1 MAYTMKDVRI
11 TLENVNDLLK
21 ELGCDKEL
29 RVTTHN
35 DGGGRAKRLIMG
47 DYREVGGR
55 FTANELCKALDLFED
70 ILRNI

>member
-1 MAYTMKDVRI
+1 MAYTMNDVRI
-11 TLENVNDLLK
+11 CLNNVNDLLK

-29 RVTTHN
+29 RIQTHN
-35 DGGGRAKRLIMG
+35 DGGGRSRRLIMS

-55 FTANELCKALDLFED
+55 FTPNELGKALDLFED